1 MPLNLSNQQEC
12 EFLRIPA
19 RGTKCPISK
28 LSRTAV
34 EELVVPSQKNNFNPP
49 IKAKYHR
56 RPGKLR
62 GVWLIPKAE
71 FLNYF
76 NNLPTSR

>member
-1 MPLNLSNQQEC
+1 MPLNVFNQQED

-19 RGTKCPISK
+19 RGAKCPISK

-34 EELVVPSQKNNFNPP
+34 EELVVPSKKNNFNPA

-62 GVWLIPKAE
+62 GTWLIPRQAYLE
-71 FLNYF
+71 YF